1 MKLDKIK
8 KLKIYEL
15 FIDRVEEIT
24 EIKYEFS
31 RDEKQ
36 ELLKTFTR
44 ISEAMDKTTEDE
56 FEEVFVEY
64 NNYIVNSIKKWK
76 NWDKKELN
84 NLIGFVTSRKASSMF
99 ILDTKNK
106 YQKTVEDLDIA
117 GVRDNDG
124 W

>member
-44 ISEAMDKTTEDE
+44 ISEAMDKTTEEE